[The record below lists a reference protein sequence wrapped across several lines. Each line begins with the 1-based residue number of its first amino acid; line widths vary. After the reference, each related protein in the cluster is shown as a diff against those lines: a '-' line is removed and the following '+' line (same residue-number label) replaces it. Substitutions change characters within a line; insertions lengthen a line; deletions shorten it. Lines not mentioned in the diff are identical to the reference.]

1 MNFYDEL
8 LAATQR
14 ERAELLAIAFV
25 RDGAAGKL
33 KLPDYLAFLCQ
44 AYHHVKHT
52 LPLLMACGARL
63 PARLEWLRTAMSE
76 YVSEETGHQ
85 EWILNDIRACGAD
98 PEAVRNGAPELPA
111 ELLVA
116 YAHDVIARVN
126 PVGFLGMVLV
136 LEGTSTAVASHAAQ
150 SLQRSLGLPATAFT
164 YLSSHGELDISH
176 TRLFASL
183 VNRLDD
189 GDDRA
194 ALIHCAKIFY
204 RLYGDVFRELDMRR
218 LATHAREVAA

>member
-1 MNFYDEL
+1 MNFYAEL

-14 ERAELLAIAFV
+14 ERAELLDIAFI
-25 RDGAAGKL
+25 RDGAAGRL
-33 KLPDYLAFLCQ
+33 KLPDYVAFLSQ

-98 PEAVRNGAPELPA
+98 AQRVRNGTPDLPA

-116 YAHDVIARVN
+116 YAYDVIARVN

-136 LEGTSTAVASHAAQ
+136 LEGTSIAVASGAAQ
-150 SLQRSLGLPATAFT
+150 ALQRSLGLPPTAFT

-183 VNRLDD
+183 VDRLDD
-189 GDDRA
+189 ADDRA
-194 ALIHCAKIFY
+194 LLIRCARVFY
-204 RLYGDVFRELDMRR
+204 RLYGDVFRRLDSRR
-218 LATHAREVAA
+218 FVTPAREVAA